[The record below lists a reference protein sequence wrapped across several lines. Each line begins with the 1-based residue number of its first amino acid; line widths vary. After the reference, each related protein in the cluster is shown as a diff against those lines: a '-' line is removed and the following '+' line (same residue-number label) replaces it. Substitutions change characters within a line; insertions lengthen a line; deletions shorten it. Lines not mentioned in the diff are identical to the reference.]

1 MRLFAR
7 GSKDGHFSHEM
18 ISSYLDGALR
28 AKEMEDIDLHLAS
41 CDACRQEADELRAV
55 VDVLRAMPTV
65 PAPRSFAIPV
75 PAAQAWSPEP
85 SRPWWSPA
93 PLAGLRAAAVAAA
106 VALAV
111 VFAGDLSGSFG
122 SSPDIP
128 IQVGKTEPAPL
139 ITAGSP
145 PGPEISLPLGE
156 DLAVDSGTS
165 AAVDLTNVPLGAVD
179 AQPSLLQDKGFA
191 LRLLP
196 LELGLLALTLTL
208 GGFTFFLT
216 RKRRFS
222 PL

>member
-1 MRLFAR
+1 MKLFAR
-7 GSKDGHFSHEM
+7 SSKDGHFSHEM

-28 AKEMEDIDLHLAS
+28 AKEMEGIDLHLAS
-41 CDACRQEADELRAV
+41 CDACRQQADDLRAV
-55 VDVLRAMPTV
+55 VEVLRAMPTV
-65 PAPRSFAIPV
+65 PAPRSFAIPA
-75 PAAQAWSPEP
+75 PATPGWSPEP

-93 PLAGLRAAAVAAA
+93 PLMGLRAAAVAAA

-122 SSPDIP
+122 SSPDVP

-165 AAVDLTNVPLGAVD
+165 AAVDLTDVPPGAVD
-179 AQPSLLQDKGFA
+179 AQPSLIQDKGFA
-191 LRLLP
+191 LGLWP

-208 GGFTFFLT
+208 GGFTFFL
-216 RKRRFS
+216 KRRFS
-222 PL
+222 TL